1 MWLKTIFAILQT
13 GQAHKRILT
22 TIFPSLLGLMMWPS
36 QFLTFNYISGGGV
49 SDPLLEKYVLI
60 HLYLGKDGIYSMNE
74 TDVIGCGLNMVL
86 SGKMTTAFLINF
98 LVGLLINNPDIQQ
111 RAYDEIQETIG
122 ERIPTCEDKARLPY
136 IEAMVLESLRYAPVL
151 PVGIPHYTTE
161 DFLLRGYLIPKGTEI
176 IANIWGISHDTR

>member
-1 MWLKTIFAILQT
+1 MVILY
-13 GQAHKRILT
+13 
-22 TIFPSLLGLMMWPS
+22 P
-36 QFLTFNYISGGGV
+36 
-49 SDPLLEKYVLI
+49 
-60 HLYLGKDGIYSMNE
+60 GKDGLYSVTE
-74 TDVIGCGLNMVL
+74 TDIIGTGLNMVVA
-86 SGKMTTAFLINF
+86 GKTTAGFAVNF
-98 LVGLLINNPDIQQ
+98 LVGLLINNPEIQQ